1 MEYKDYY
8 KVLGVRRDASAEEI
22 QKAYR
27 KLARKYHP
35 DVATEPDAEARFKE
49 IAEAN
54 EVLKDPEKRAKYDR
68 FGAAWKNV
76 QEGAPPPP
84 GFEGFS
90 FDFGS
95 GSGGGGFQFD
105 LGGGEGFSSFFE
117 MLVGRGAAAGAGGA
131 PGWQTGRGGWARPG
145 ANQEVELTL
154 SLAEA
159 ARGGVRELQLH
170 DPQSGQT
177 RKLRVNLPAG
187 VRPGQRLRLA
197 GQGEPGHAG
206 GPAGDLLLR
215 LRIAPDPRLRLE
227 GRDLH
232 GQLVVTP
239 WEAALGGQAEVET
252 LDGRVTVRIPPGS
265 STGRRIRLR
274 GKGYP
279 RAGGEAG
286 DLYVEIRIAV
296 PEKLTD
302 AERRLF
308 EQLAATS
315 SFRARS
321 GD

>member
-8 KVLGVRRDASAEEI
+8 KVLGVRRDASADEI

-27 KLARKYHP
+27 KLARKHHP
-35 DVATEPDAEARFKE
+35 DVATEAGAEARFKE
-49 IAEAN
+49 VAEAY

-76 QEGAPPPP
+76 QQGAPPPP
-84 GFEGFS
+84 GFEGIP
-90 FDFGS
+90 FDFGP
-95 GSGGGGFQFD
+95 GGGGFRFD

-117 MLVGRGAAAGAGGA
+117 MLFGRGAGGGA
-131 PGWQTGRGGWARPG
+131 SERPGWQTGRGGWARPG
-145 ANQEVELTL
+145 ANQEVEITL

-170 DPQSGQT
+170 DPQTGQG
-177 RKLRVNLPAG
+177 RALRVNLPPG
-187 VRPGQRLRLA
+187 VRPGQRVRLA
-197 GQGEPGHAG
+197 GQGEAGHAG

-215 LRIAPDPRLRLE
+215 VHVAPDSRFRLE

-232 GQLVVTP
+232 GQLAVTP

-274 GKGYP
+274 GRGFP
-279 RAGGEAG
+279 RPGGEAG
-286 DLYVEIRIAV
+286 DLYVEIRVAV
-296 PEKLTD
+296 PDQLTD
-302 AERRLF
+302 AERELF
-308 EQLAATS
+308 ERLAAVS
-315 SFRARS
+315 PFRARA
-321 GD
+321 GA